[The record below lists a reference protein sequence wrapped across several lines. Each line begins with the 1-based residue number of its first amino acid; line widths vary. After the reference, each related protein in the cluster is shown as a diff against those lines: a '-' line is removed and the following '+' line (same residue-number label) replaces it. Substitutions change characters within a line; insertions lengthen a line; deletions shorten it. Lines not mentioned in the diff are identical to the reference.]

1 MQFPKKENQKKRY
14 IQMADRRKIKKYY
27 SLTLNGA
34 TTKAIN

>member
-1 MQFPKKENQKKRY
+1 MQFPKKDTQNKRY